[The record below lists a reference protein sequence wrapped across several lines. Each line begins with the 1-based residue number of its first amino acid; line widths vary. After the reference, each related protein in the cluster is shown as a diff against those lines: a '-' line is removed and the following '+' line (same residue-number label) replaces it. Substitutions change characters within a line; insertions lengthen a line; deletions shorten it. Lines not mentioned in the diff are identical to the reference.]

1 MGYTKKTLYGSVV
14 HIYEG
19 SPKSFIKLSGSNSTS
34 TLSRLNYD
42 HDKIKCKEV
51 CRINASLFSGT
62 NVLGW
67 DVSDVHNFRPTSSEG
82 RFDFIAYKDGTFD
95 IGDFVSGQI
104 TKDIDWAYSPSDILV
119 QDGKE
124 VDKYSSWR
132 EEVYKAK
139 HPRTLFGIK
148 ADGGKVFVVVEGRT
162 STSTGITGYQA
173 AQLMLDLGCIHAVN
187 NDGGGS
193 SQMNIDGK
201 IVNIL
206 SDGTERKIVNALF
219 MFEPIE
225 EEGEEEIIIPS
236 ETEIM
241 RAPMNIVKITGSME
255 APSHVGTRCLDYAG
269 ADTSASKVFAPCT
282 LKIVKIHTSANTVF
296 WESVAPVKTP
306 IGVFY
311 VCGTFGHD
319 NYINSNCKVGAV
331 IKQGEYMYDEGGK
344 GSGQINKFAT
354 HMHARFGKG
363 KFKKD
368 YWYDVGNGN
377 WEISCEGGPLYHYD
391 AFFIHPDQKVVKY
404 EDNPANNYPWVY
416 YNETEYKDLEDT
428 FVKFLKKVNIRN
440 CPSLNGQVTYTA
452 PIGMEL
458 KALRIT
464 EKLIDGYYWV
474 ETEKGWNALIS
485 GAASLVEKTVE
496 VEKETNEQ
504 IQKLQQTIVSLR
516 ETNASLLAE
525 NLNLKDALIEE
536 AERYNTLIEKMKK
549 LIGV

>member
-1 MGYTKKTLYGSVV
+1 MGYTKKTLYNSVV

-19 SPKSFIKLSGSNSTS
+19 SSKSFIKLSGSNSTS

-42 HDKIKCKEV
+42 YDKTKYKEV
-51 CRINASLFSGT
+51 CRVNASLFSGT

-82 RFDFIAYKDGTFD
+82 RFDVVAYKDGTYD
-95 IGDFVSGQI
+95 IGDFVSSQI

-148 ADGGKVFVVVEGRT
+148 ADGSKVFVVVEGRT

-173 AQLMLDLGCIHAVN
+173 AELMLSLGCVHAFN

-206 SDGTERKIVNALF
+206 SDGSERKIVNALF
-219 MFEPIE
+219 MFEPIAAE
-225 EEGEEEIIIPS
+225 EDYIPT

-241 RAPMNIVKITGSME
+241 RAPMDIVKITGSML
-255 APSHVGTRCLDYAG
+255 ASSHVGTKCLDYG
-269 ADTSASKVFAPCT
+269 GPDTGSSKVFAPCT

-296 WESVAPVKTP
+296 WESVAPVQTP
-306 IGVFY
+306 TGTFY

-319 NYINSNCKVGAV
+319 NYLNDNCKVGNI

-344 GSGQINKFAT
+344 GSGVINKFAT
-354 HMHARFGKG
+354 HLHARFGKG
-363 KFKKD
+363 KFKSD

-377 WEISCEGGPLYHYD
+377 WEISCEGGPLCHYD
-391 AFFIHPDQKVVKY
+391 AFYIHEDQKVVKTG
-404 EDNPANNYPWVY
+404 DNSSADFYPWVY
-416 YNETEYKDLEDT
+416 YIKTSYTNLVDT
-428 FVKFLKKVNIRN
+428 TVKFLKKVNIRN
-440 CPSLNGQVTYTA
+440 SHCLGGQVVEVSA
-452 PIGMEL
+452 ANNEL
-458 KALRIT
+458 KALRVT
-464 EKLIDGYYWV
+464 EKMIDGYYWV
-474 ETEKGWNALIS
+474 ETEKGWCALVE
-485 GAASLVEKTVE
+485 GAAVLIEKNVEM
-496 VEKETNEQ
+496 EKEVNEQ
-504 IQKLQQTIVSLR
+504 IQKLQQTIVALR

-525 NLNLKDALIEE
+525 NLNLKDALVEE
-536 AERYNTLIEKMKK
+536 VERYNTLIEKMKK
-549 LIGV
+549 LIGE